1 MGSKWSHSKGGSKS
15 SKWSQTKDSG
25 DSSSLSGG
33 SVVDDSSLRPLY
45 DPWVTT
51 TLPFPFPL
59 LLDPVTSTEEKME
72 IRSNIVDSDEF
83 NLPLS
88 DSMIEL

>member
-1 MGSKWSHSKGGSKS
+1 M
-15 SKWSQTKDSG
+15 
-25 DSSSLSGG
+25 
-33 SVVDDSSLRPLY
+33 VDDSSLRPLY

-59 LLDPVTSTEEKME
+59 PLDPVTSTEEKME
-72 IRSNIVDSDEF
+72 IRSNIVDSYEF
-83 NLPLS
+83 NLPPS